1 MPKPYISHEKATIQ
15 SLKRDP
21 RLATEYLNAVLEDG
35 TREELLLARRRL
47 EFSGSMSRETIDR
60 ITPESEKL

>member
-1 MPKPYISHEKATIQ
+1 MTKPYTFHEEATIQ
-15 SLKRDP
+15 SFKRDP
-21 RLATEYLNAVLEDG
+21 AFAAEYLNAVLEDG

-60 ITPESEKL
+60 ITPESKKL